1 MRHQLSE
8 GLNARDLL
16 YLVGNKIHF
25 DEYDSKMGDADDVVT
40 VSFKVK
46 QRMPAEDLTNFIEN
60 GYDWVL
66 DADVSTGEIDDD
78 EYLVFVE
85 MPRRGHIFER
95 MIELLDDLQH
105 LTDIKLKDWQFKWY
119 KGDEYYPLE
128 EVTITEIVPDSP
140 RKYRDA
146 VEQFQ
151 PIEDE
156 KKGLTDELSQIK
168 KLSGIS

>member
-8 GLNARDLL
+8 GLNAKDLL